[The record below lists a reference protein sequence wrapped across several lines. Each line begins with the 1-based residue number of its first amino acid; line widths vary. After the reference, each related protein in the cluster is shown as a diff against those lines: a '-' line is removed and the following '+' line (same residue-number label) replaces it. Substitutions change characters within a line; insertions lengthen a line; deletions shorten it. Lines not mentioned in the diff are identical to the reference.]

1 MGKVNKQLPSGE
13 TVTYEAKLHWK
24 IFILPILIL
33 LVGGYLYLNEWFI
46 LSYPFLGIGFIWLV
60 VFGLIPHLAN
70 KFFVTTKHASQK
82 HVFPSYFSNDIPLTQ
97 ISGIIVEMPILGR
110 ILNYG
115 NVVFQSA
122 SGKQVFK
129 DVSSPKEFRQAI
141 EEANSSQTKS
151 GENTANE
158 STSDNNILP
167 TKATFV
173 LPSELEGVQ
182 KEFEFYSPAQKSYPK
197 APSPK
202 EGEVWRLERTLPSGL
217 NLLLNTDDSYKNEIK
232 ELLKWKLL
240 GINPYRDFDDRP
252 YVYDIEKFL
261 SEDSRRDTQHW
272 ETESI
277 SWHPTKKWL
286 VTAGTGSLAKIWDV
300 ENGNMTTKHPFWDTK
315 SYTSSSAD
323 GTLCWSYD
331 GAMFVS
337 FNDSYDGN
345 TGERLTRNL
354 TQDSSSYSNEKYYGL
369 RGGEYRADG
378 FRTASPF
385 SSTNNFSLWRPNSE
399 QFMNGRNEEN
409 LILRNRR
416 TGEIEKIIDC
426 GVTSKIKDFAWHPK
440 GRFIAVTFE
449 NDNIRVIDLDDAKI
463 VADLSVQILV
473 GWSPDGKMLVARK
486 EKSKDDFVIWDALET
501 EEKPMSEEIKNELW
515 FKRFFKNISADGL
528 RYIKVEHDE
537 NYVCSTNIY
546 SVKSDELVATL
557 PKEVTS
563 AAWCPID
570 GGLLATCGKGETR
583 KGETHIWRI

>member
-1 MGKVNKQLPSGE
+1 MVLTFTPYRFYGLRKSFRTKYRISEGYAQILKLRPSGWFVVKRLPLDEISTEIIEDTKSQKLLGRGSIKITAVSGE
-13 TVTYEAKLHWK
+13 TMLWENLKHIKAVQDALYNWK
-24 IFILPILIL
+24 TLEET
-33 LVGGYLYLNEWFI
+33 N
-46 LSYPFLGIGFIWLV
+46 S
-60 VFGLIPHLAN
+60 H
-70 KFFVTTKHASQK
+70 
-82 HVFPSYFSNDIPLTQ
+82 
-97 ISGIIVEMPILGR
+97 
-110 ILNYG
+110 
-115 NVVFQSA
+115 QS
-122 SGKQVFK
+122 
-129 DVSSPKEFRQAI
+129 
-141 EEANSSQTKS
+141 TS
-151 GENTANE
+151 GENI
-158 STSDNNILP
+158 SDSGIQP
-167 TKATFV
+167 TKAT
-173 LPSELEGVQ
+173 PASDSELEIIR
-182 KEFEFYSPAQKSYPK
+182 KEFEFYSPAQKSYPN
-197 APSPK
+197 APLPK

-217 NLLLNTDDSYKNEIK
+217 NLLLNTDKSYLKGEIEFLK
-232 ELLKWKLL
+232 EKLL

-252 YVYDIEKFL
+252 YVYETGKFL

-300 ENGNMTTKHPFWDTK
+300 ENGNMITKRPFWDTK

-354 TQDSSSYSNEKYYGL
+354 TQDSSSYSSEKYYSL

-378 FRTASPF
+378 FRTVSPF

-399 QFMNGRNEEN
+399 QFMNGRSEEN
-409 LILRNRR
+409 LILRSRR
-416 TGEIEKIIDC
+416 TGEIEKIIVC

-440 GRFIAVTFE
+440 GRFIAVTFDD
-449 NDNIRVIDLDDAKI
+449 DNIRIIDLDDAKI
-463 VADLSVQILV
+463 VADLSVQMLV
-473 GWSPDGKMLVARK
+473 GWSPDGKILVARK
-486 EKSKDDFVIWDALET
+486 EKYKDDFVIWDALET

-528 RYIKVEHDE
+528 RYIKIEQDE
-537 NYVCSTNIY
+537 KYVRSTNIY
-546 SVKSDELVATL
+546 SVESDELVATL

-570 GGLLATCGKGETR
+570 GGLLATCGKGGTQ